1 MIRIGIVGIGSI
13 AESYISLFSKEK
25 FEGAEITALTSR
37 NQLKLNSIIDNYRL
51 KGIKIFEKLEDMLA
65 YGNVDAVIICTPHHL
80 HAEMIEMVLKSGKH
94 VLTDKPLGIKTSEV
108 NNLVSLSMAHPELKA
123 GVIFNRRSTE
133 IYKKVKELVE
143 SGKIGELR
151 RAVWQTTNL
160 YRTYDYYTSN
170 LWRGSFKTEGGG
182 VLINQAIHQ
191 LDTMLWIIGM
201 PVKVSAHTTEGFHRP
216 IFTENDISI
225 HMVFNTGAT
234 ADFMAS
240 THEFPG
246 TNRFELSYDMGQI
259 IIEDDAKITI
269 RLLEEKEEDFAKR
282 ELGQSGKIPYVEYK
296 EVIHAVPNG
305 EQQERLIRNFILAIQ
320 GKEELICPFKEG
332 QNSVKMIN
340 AAYLSAWKDKTVSLD
355 FDPKEYDEALALKK

>member
-13 AESYISLFSKEK
+13 AESYIALFAEGK
-25 FEGAEITALTSR
+25 FEGAQITALTSR
-37 NQLKLNSIIDNYRL
+37 NQLKMNSIIDEYRL
-51 KGIKIFEKLEDMLA
+51 TGIKIFEKLEDMLS
-65 YGNVDAVIICTPHHL
+65 YGNVDAVVICTPHHL
-80 HAEMIEMVLKSGKH
+80 HAEMIEKVLRSGKH
-94 VLTDKPLGIKTSEV
+94 VLSDKPLGIKTSEV
-108 NNLVSLSMAHPELKA
+108 NSLVALASSHPELKA

-151 RAVWQTTNL
+151 RALWQTTNL

-191 LDTMLWIIGM
+191 LDTLLWIIGM
-201 PVKVSAHTTEGFHRP
+201 PVTVSAHTIEGFHRP

-225 HMVFNTGAT
+225 HMGFDTGAT
-234 ADFMAS
+234 AGFIAS

-246 TNRFELSYDMGQI
+246 TNRLELSYDKGQI
-259 IIEDDAKITI
+259 IVEDDSRITI
-269 RLLEEKEEDFAKR
+269 RLLDEKEEDFAKR
-282 ELGQSGKIPYVEYK
+282 ELGQSGKIPFVEYK

-305 EQQERLIRNFILAIQ
+305 LQQERLIRNFIYAIQ
-320 GKEELICPFKEG
+320 GKEELLCPFQDA
-332 QNSVKMIN
+332 QNSVKVIN
-340 AAYLSAWKDKTVSLD
+340 AAYLSAWRDKTVPLD
-355 FDPKEYDEALALKK
+355 FDPKAYDEALALKK

>member
-1 MIRIGIVGIGSI
+1 MMRIGIVGIGSI
-13 AESYISLFSKEK
+13 AESYISLFSEGK
-25 FEGAEITALTSR
+25 FEGAVITALTSR
-37 NQLKLNSIIDNYRL
+37 NQLKMNSIIDKYHL
-51 KGIKIFEKLEDMLA
+51 EGIKIFEKLEDMLTF
-65 YGNVDAVIICTPHHL
+65 GNVDAVVICTPHHL
-80 HAEMIEMVLKSGKH
+80 HAEMIEKVLKSGKH

-108 NNLVSLSMAHPELKA
+108 NKLVSLSAAYPEIKA

-151 RAVWQTTNL
+151 RAVWQVTNH

-191 LDTMLWIIGM
+191 LDTMLWILGM
-201 PVKVSAHTTEGFHRP
+201 PVKVSAHTIEGFHRP

-225 HMVFNTGAT
+225 HMSFSTGAS
-234 ADFMAS
+234 AEFIAS

-246 TNRFELSYDMGQI
+246 TNRLELSYDKGQI
-259 IIEDDAKITI
+259 IVEDDSKIII

-282 ELGQSGKIPYVEYK
+282 ELGQSGRIPFVEYK
-296 EVIHAVPNG
+296 EVIHEVPNG
-305 EQQERLIRNFILAIQ
+305 EQQERLIRNFIAAIQ
-320 GKEELICPFKEG
+320 GEEELICPFTEG
-332 QNSVKMIN
+332 QNSVKVIN
-340 AAYLSAWKDKTVSLD
+340 AAYLSAWKDQTISLD
-355 FDPKEYDEALALKK
+355 FDPKEYDEALSLKK

>member
-13 AESYISLFSKEK
+13 AESYISLFSEGK
-25 FEGAEITALTSR
+25 FEGAKITALTSR
-37 NQLKLNSIIDNYRL
+37 NQLRMNSIIEKYTL
-51 KGIKIFEKLEDMLA
+51 EGIKIFEKLEEMLA
-65 YGNVDAVIICTPHHL
+65 FGNVDAVIICTPHHL
-80 HAEMIEMVLKSGKH
+80 HAEMIEKVLKAGKH
-94 VLTDKPLGIKTSEV
+94 VLTDKPLGMKTSEV
-108 NNLVSLSMAHPELKA
+108 NNLVALSLEHPELKA

-143 SGKIGELR
+143 SGKLGELR
-151 RAVWQTTNL
+151 RAVWQITNL

-201 PVKVSAHTTEGFHRP
+201 PVKVSAHTVEGFHRP

-225 HMVFNTGAT
+225 HMIYDSGAT
-234 ADFMAS
+234 AEFMAS
-240 THEFPG
+240 THEYPG

-259 IIEDDAKITI
+259 IVEDDSKITI

-282 ELGQSGKIPYVEYK
+282 ELGQSGRIPFVEYK
-296 EVIHAVPNG
+296 EVIHEVPNG
-305 EQQERLIRNFILAIQ
+305 EQQERMIQNFISAVL

-332 QNSVKMIN
+332 QNSIKVIN
-340 AAYLSAWKDKTVSLD
+340 ASYLSAWKDKTISLD